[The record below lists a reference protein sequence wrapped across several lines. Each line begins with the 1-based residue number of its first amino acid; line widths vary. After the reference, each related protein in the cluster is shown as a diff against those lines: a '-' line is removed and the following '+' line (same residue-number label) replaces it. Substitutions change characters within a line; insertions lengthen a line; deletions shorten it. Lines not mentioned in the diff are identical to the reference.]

1 MEIIKELVTT
11 LFVVPHFVERVE
23 VQVVVEDQADHT
35 VVVILVYLKHVEYR
49 GEMRRVSLKVIEQ
62 QNAISLVIGLCYQIL
77 SLFFALGYKKLYSV
91 IYREPNH
98 DTSSNHFDNNK

>member
-1 MEIIKELVTT
+1 MRQVPNNNVEIIEELVTT
-11 LFVVPHFVERVE
+11 LFVVPQFVERVE

-77 SLFFALGYKKLYSV
+77 SLLSAIRSCIL
-91 IYREPNH
+91 
-98 DTSSNHFDNNK
+98 